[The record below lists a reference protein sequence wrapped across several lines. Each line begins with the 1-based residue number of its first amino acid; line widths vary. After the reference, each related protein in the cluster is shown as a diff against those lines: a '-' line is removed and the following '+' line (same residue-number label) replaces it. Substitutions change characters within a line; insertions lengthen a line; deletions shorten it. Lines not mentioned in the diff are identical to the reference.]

1 MSFSRRCGAYIP
13 RFPDY
18 LICDH
23 IFICFSCILLK
34 IIDSCFLRVKKSFF
48 FLFFLHL
55 GLQGSL
61 SLWSLHILP
70 VPVWVSPGAPVYS
83 LKSKA
88 VLVKLIGRGSVQLS
102 VKLYLLACIF
112 FSAHKEKGQHTFLQ
126 TQRHCQT
133 LLKRVLLSRWGSSSV
148 TLRSSWP
155 SFSSAAWMP

>member
-1 MSFSRRCGAYIP
+1 MSFSQRCGAYIP
-13 RFPDY
+13 RFPHY

-34 IIDSCFLRVKKSFF
+34 IIDLCFLRVKKSFF
-48 FLFFLHL
+48 FGFFLHL
-55 GLQGSL
+55 GLHGSL
-61 SLWSLHILP
+61 SLWSLHILH

-112 FSAHKEKGQHTFLQ
+112 FFSTQRKGSAH
-126 TQRHCQT
+126 
-133 LLKRVLLSRWGSSSV
+133 
-148 TLRSSWP
+148 
-155 SFSSAAWMP
+155 FSSNSKTLSNPP

>member
-1 MSFSRRCGAYIP
+1 MSCSQRYGAYFP

-34 IIDSCFLRVKKSFF
+34 IIDSKKS
-48 FLFFLHL
+48 FFLHL
-55 GLQGSL
+55 GLHGSL

-70 VPVWVSPGAPVYS
+70 LPVWVSPGAPVYS

-102 VKLYLLACIF
+102 VKLC
-112 FSAHKEKGQHTFLQ
+112 
-126 TQRHCQT
+126 
-133 LLKRVLLSRWGSSSV
+133 
-148 TLRSSWP
+148 
-155 SFSSAAWMP
+155 